1 MKKHIIT
8 IVGCIAVAIGIVGCA
23 HTSGT
28 VSGQD
33 KQQEVTQHRVTQQV
47 TIAIARDGK
56 LTLEGR
62 RCPPNQLGERL
73 SGMGA
78 RKAVVQADKQASFTE
93 VLAVL
98 SACKAAGVEQVSL
111 APVK

>member
-1 MKKHIIT
+1 MKKRIIT
-8 IVGCIAVAIGIVGCA
+8 AVGCIAVALGLVGCA

-28 VSGQD
+28 VAAQD
-33 KQQEVTQHRVTQQV
+33 KQQVTQQQQV
-47 TIAIARDGK
+47 TIAIARDGTI
-56 LTLEGR
+56 TLAGR

-73 SGMGA
+73 SRMGA

-93 VLAVL
+93 ILAVL

-111 APVK
+111 ATNK